1 MKGKK
6 IQEISLP
13 AFLTRHGA
21 NLNIYRQPSH
31 LLGNGRTKGEIQA
44 QNHRAMKYECNQQI
58 HCLECGENLSG
69 RSDKLFCSLPCKNSF
84 NNRRHKIK
92 AAFIKETQKNISRN
106 YSILE
111 MLLTEKM
118 HSISIDEI
126 TRLGFDC
133 SLSTGFSLGTNRR
146 IKYRCYDISYFQSL
160 AKVYGIRREDISAP

>member
-1 MKGKK
+1 MARSI
-6 IQEISLP
+6 IQEIRIA
-13 AFLTRHGA
+13 AFLSRPGA
-21 NLNIYRQPSH
+21 FLNNFSRPSH
-31 LLGNGRTKGEIQA
+31 FLGSGRTKCEIQA
-44 QNHRAMKYECNQQI
+44 KNHSAMKYECDQQI
-58 HCLECGENLSG
+58 HCLECGENISG

-111 MLLTEKM
+111 MLLSEKM

-160 AKVYGIRREDISAP
+160 TKVYGIRREDISAP